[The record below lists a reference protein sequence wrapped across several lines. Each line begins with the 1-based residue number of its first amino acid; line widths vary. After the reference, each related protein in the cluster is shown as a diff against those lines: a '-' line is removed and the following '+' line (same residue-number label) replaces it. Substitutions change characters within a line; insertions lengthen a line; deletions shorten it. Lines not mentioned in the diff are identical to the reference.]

1 MRRIKDEKALTR
13 VEMEVMN
20 IIWDYAEGVT
30 TRDIQAAYPE
40 PQPAYSTLATYMK
53 ILTEKG
59 FISPRK
65 KEESSKTLLFVPIIS
80 REEYTNHFMKE
91 VKESFFGNSFK
102 SMLSFFARQED
113 LSEEELKKIMTIIN
127 KQSKR

>member
-1 MRRIKDEKALTR
+1 MRRAKDDKTLTR

-20 IIWDYAEGVT
+20 IIWDHADGVT
-30 TRDIQAAYPE
+30 TREIQDSYPE

-59 FISPRK
+59 FIDSRK
-65 KEESSKTLLFVPIIS
+65 KEEGSKTFLYYPLIS
-80 REEYTNHFMKE
+80 REDYTKKFMKE

-102 SMLSFFARQED
+102 SLLTFFAR
-113 LSEEELKKIMTIIN
+113 EEEISDDDLNEIMNIIN
-127 KQSKR
+127 KQ

>member
-1 MRRIKDEKALTR
+1 MRRAKDEKTLTR

-20 IIWDYAEGVT
+20 IIWDHADGVT
-30 TRDIQAAYPE
+30 TREIQDAYPE

-59 FISPRK
+59 FIDSRK
-65 KEESSKTLLFVPIIS
+65 KEEGSKTFLYCPIIS
-80 REEYTNHFMKE
+80 REEYTKKFMRE

-102 SMLSFFARQED
+102 SLLTFFAREEEISDED
-113 LSEEELKKIMTIIN
+113 LDEIMNIIN
-127 KQSKR
+127 KQ

>member
-1 MRRIKDEKALTR
+1 MRRTKDEKVLTR

-20 IIWDYAEGVT
+20 IIWDHADGVT
-30 TRDIQAAYPE
+30 TRDIQECYPE

-59 FISPRK
+59 FIIPRK
-65 KEESSKTLLFVPIIS
+65 KEDSSKTFLFLPKIS

-113 LSEEELKKIMTIIN
+113 LSDAELKEIMTIIN
-127 KQSKR
+127 KQS